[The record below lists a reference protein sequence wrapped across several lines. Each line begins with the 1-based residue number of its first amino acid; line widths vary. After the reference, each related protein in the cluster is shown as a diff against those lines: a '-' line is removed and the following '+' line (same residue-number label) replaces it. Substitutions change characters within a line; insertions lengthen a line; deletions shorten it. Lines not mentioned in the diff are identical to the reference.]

1 MTSKTNILAVALT
14 GLLLATGAQA
24 QNFTPKG
31 DDPESKE
38 QPMQGED
45 KPAMGDM
52 EGMEGMEGMMPMMK
66 MMTQMTQMMEA
77 CTELMQTMN
86 DQMNAADPEADKG

>member
-14 GLLLATGAQA
+14 GLLLTTGAQA

-52 EGMEGMEGMMPMMK
+52 EGMEGMMPM
-66 MMTQMTQMMEA
+66 MTQMMEA